1 MSAPE
6 SSSPDPIAC
15 PSCGQLHSRVPLRR
29 GDIIQCVRCGSSIAR
44 DPNWPT
50 ILAWTIAG
58 LILAVPAALLPVVHL
73 ARFGVTR
80 DSQLLTGAIALWN
93 QGMAPGAVLVL
104 LCGIVAPVTL
114 LLSLV
119 VLLIPLVRGT
129 VAPRARH
136 LLRLLRG
143 LALWSIPEVY
153 VLAVLV
159 AFIKLDALVPAE
171 PAPGLWCQAGMS
183 LALLVAWR
191 RFDHDAA
198 AAVLAPT
205 HP

>member
-1 MSAPE
+1 
-6 SSSPDPIAC
+6 
-15 PSCGQLHSRVPLRR
+15 
-29 GDIIQCVRCGSSIAR
+29 VRCGSPIAR
-44 DPNWPT
+44 ETNWPSV
-50 ILAWTIAG
+50 LAWTIAG
-58 LILAVPAALLPVVHL
+58 LILAVPAAFLPVVHL
-73 ARFGVTR
+73 ARFGITR

-93 QGMAPGAVLVL
+93 DGMASGAVLVM

-114 LLSLV
+114 LLSLA

-129 VAPRARH
+129 GAPRARH

-183 LALLVAWR
+183 FALLVAWR

-205 HP
+205 HQ